1 MSVFDNKY
9 PQKIMVIMT
18 PETHKL
24 LQEKFPF
31 LTILTYLNTEYIGI
45 IQNSDSQFVSLY
57 ILEPTLPNAVKR
69 EFLLCGETWWWE
81 SNRTIPINLFLREKF
96 KPFKQYL
103 KTFAK
108 KEVNIVEGPSINV
121 MDLIN
126 KKLKRRTIQLVKIP

>member
-1 MSVFDNKY
+1 
-9 PQKIMVIMT
+9 MVIMT